1 MLPTTLR
8 SINQDVKVDRS
19 MTILLHKKISINDK
33 QKSQQPTSFSVHGK
47 LMGWTDGERIIDC
60 NTIQKTIEEQWKE
73 GGPDLMANLMRGIVG
88 PCIIEIKSNDEIW
101 FFASCAS
108 SGFYWIFTPRS
119 DDSEYN
125 YLVSNDEGRFLRQ
138 AFNMGGKITDGALMN
153 AVLSH
158 QSVIR
163 PLFDGLIA
171 KSKRCPPGFYAKF
184 FGSEPKLQS
193 YLFNDQPKSRKQQDV
208 VLKKKM
214 KAIGDIYKS
223 YCKIH
228 GVSAKLSFSGGVD
241 STALL
246 LNHKDGLDESVQGY
260 YINRGKLSEMKMAA
274 DIANR
279 ANCQIDFVKPHEG
292 FSITD
297 IRRRA
302 ETGLSIMNG
311 LVYMKHGFHYSPYN
325 FDDEVDRLILT
336 GQNSDLLFH
345 VDTHAPSSFST
356 GIVRVI
362 KMSSGIISRF
372 KTTVI
377 YYTICRIL
385 KKNNKYQDT
394 PPGVIE
400 TYTSLSEHGT
410 KKYSLPDGVIN
421 IIKIYKKENYVLPL
435 VNWLKSEFYP
445 ILSGSVLSGGEKDNH
460 AVRLARW
467 LRTVGNIQQQFLN
480 VSSYEKTTICTPYSE
495 GPLAVE
501 LLSYRLGL
509 TDVLFPK
516 IFLHKYIHS
525 KLKITYNNIRK
536 KILKDRLI
544 YYPSQ
549 IIYYGSKYLIQK
561 VKKFVSRQ
569 KNTYYKPLSS
579 HHVTSRDDISNL
591 REILGYQDGAVER
604 VLLKY
609 VNDNACKKYLSF
621 LYDCIDL
628 KVDPDTLSSKEGM
641 QLCRL
646 VNLQIMMNKK
656 EDF

>member
-1 MLPTTLR
+1 
-8 SINQDVKVDRS
+8 
-19 MTILLHKKISINDK
+19 MTILLHKKIAINCK
-33 QKSQQPTSFSVHGK
+33 QKTQRSTSFSVHGK

-60 NTIQKTIEEQWKE
+60 NTIQKTIEEQWKK

-88 PCIIEIKSNDEIW
+88 PCIIEVKSNDEIW
-101 FFASCAS
+101 FFTSCAS
-108 SGFYWIFTPRS
+108 SGFYWIFTSRS
-119 DDSEYN
+119 DESKYN
-125 YLVSNDEGRFLRQ
+125 YLVSNDEGKFLRQ

-153 AVLSH
+153 VVLSH

-163 PLFDGLIA
+163 PLFDGLIS
-171 KSKRCPPGFYAKF
+171 KSKRCPPGFYVKF
-184 FGSEPKLQS
+184 FGSEVKLQS
-193 YLFNDQPKSRKQQDV
+193 YLFNNQSKSRKQQDV

-214 KAIGDIYKS
+214 KAIGDIYTS

-228 GVSAKLSFSGGVD
+228 GISAKLSFSGGID

-246 LNHKDGLDESVQGY
+246 LNHKDGLDKSAQGY

-274 DIANR
+274 EIAKRTNS
-279 ANCQIDFVKPHEG
+279 QINFVKPYEG
-292 FSITD
+292 FSIKD

-325 FDDEVDRLILT
+325 FNDNVDRLILT
-336 GQNSDLLFH
+336 GQNSDTLFH

-372 KTTVI
+372 KTTII
-377 YYTICRIL
+377 YYTISRL
-385 KKNNKYQDT
+385 FKKNKYQNI

-400 TYTSLSEHGT
+400 TYTSLSEHNT
-410 KKYSLPDGVIN
+410 NKSSLPDGVIN
-421 IIKIYKKENYVLPL
+421 IIKTYKKENYVLPF
-435 VNWLKSEFYP
+435 VNWLKGEFYP
-445 ILSGSVLSGGEKDNH
+445 ILSGTALSIGEKDNH

-467 LRTVGNIQQQFLN
+467 MRTVGNFHQQFCN
-480 VSSYEKTTICTPYSE
+480 VSSCEKITICTPYSE

-516 IFLHKYIHS
+516 IFLHKYIFS
-525 KLKITYNNIRK
+525 ELKKNYNDIRK

-544 YYPSQ
+544 DYPSQ

-561 VKKFVSRQ
+561 VKKFIRKQ
-569 KNTYYKPLSS
+569 KNINYKPLSS
-579 HHVTSRDDISNL
+579 HHITSRDDLNNL
-591 REILGYQDGAVER
+591 REILGHQDGAVER

-609 VNDNACKKYLSF
+609 VNDNSCKKYLSF

-628 KVDPDTLSSKEGM
+628 KVNPSTLSSKEGM

-656 EDF
+656 EEFST